1 MKSLQRAQAT
11 QVLCCFG
18 SPVVLIVLAI
28 SGCSQLDLLKE
39 RVEAGLSAPP
49 SIRASFDFRKGSLGW
64 EADFSDYA
72 ISQADMQFESGLRPL
87 PRELNTDVTGF
98 YIHGNNR
105 HHDLFMFLK
114 RRLGPG
120 DGIRKK
126 QDYVVT
132 FKLLVASNISGSCLD
147 MHGTP
152 GEEVYLKVGA
162 SSTMPVAI
170 PKNGTYR
177 MNMDKGEQRTGGK
190 DASLV
195 GSIANGLRCKDFS
208 SRYHVPYVSLEQL
221 HRHPFPAKASSTG
234 ELWLLVGIDSGFE
247 SLTGPYYQQIDVE
260 LTPVTGDAL
269 PTGSPK

>member
-1 MKSLQRAQAT
+1 MLL
-11 QVLCCFG
+11 V
-18 SPVVLIVLAI
+18 
-28 SGCSQLDLLKE
+28 SGCSQLDLLKQ
-39 RVEAGLSAPP
+39 RTEAGFSAGP
-49 SIRASFDFRKGSLGW
+49 SIRVSFDFRKGALGW
-64 EADFSDYA
+64 EGDFSDYSIA
-72 ISQADMQFESGLRPL
+72 QADMQLESGLRRL

-114 RRLGPG
+114 RRLGPS

-132 FKLLVASNISGSCLD
+132 FRLLVASNISGNCID
-147 MHGTP
+147 MHGTS

-177 MNMDKGEQRTGGK
+177 MNVDKGEQSTGGK

-208 SRYHVPYVSLEQL
+208 SRYHVPYVSLERL
-221 HRHPFPAKASSTG
+221 HRHPFPVKASSTG